1 MKKILVSL
9 IGCFMAICAH
19 AAQIVNVDYVHKL
32 IAQKWD
38 ISVPIKAD
46 NPMQVANMK
55 YLLTAIDVANEI
67 LNGEP
72 TTNYGNGE
80 FATLQVADTTATI
93 QAVDTL
99 IEKKEKYKF
108 SLTINQTHYQS
119 VKKTT
124 DFKFSIGAAGTFY
137 VDWGDGTEETIVKN
151 NTNFVTYSHDYKTT
165 DAVYTIRLGGKAT
178 EYSEYITSI
187 SFSNLF
193 QDDVEDEDDCSY
205 AHAIESID
213 GSLGKIFGT
222 LSNNTVKQPTFLYT
236 FWGGALDGYARGCYA
251 KITSIPDDLFA
262 GISGAPTDSM
272 FSGTFSDCRNLT
284 TIPNGLFAGISG
296 APAYGMFSGTFSYC
310 KNLTT
315 IPNGLFAGISGA
327 PASDMFYRTFYDCS
341 GLTGAIPD
349 GLFAGISG
357 APASSMFSETFCGC
371 SGLTG
376 AIPAGLFG
384 NLTGA
389 PASYMFYN
397 TFNDCRRLTGAIPD
411 GLFGNLSGAPASF
424 MFDHTFSGCSGLTS
438 IPDGL
443 FAGIS
448 GAPARYMF
456 NFTFSSC
463 KGLTSIPDGLF
474 AGISGAPASSMFNY
488 TFYGCSGLTS
498 IPENLFGNISGTA
511 QSYMFKETFKNCTSL
526 TGPSAR
532 INGQYL
538 YEIWPSAT
546 TSQVNDMYYNATKL
560 SDYSSIPS
568 AWK

>member
-1 MKKILVSL
+1 MKKIFFALL
-9 IGCFMAICAH
+9 GCFIAICAH

-80 FATLQVADTTATI
+80 FATLQVADTTATN

-99 IEKKEKYKF
+99 IEKEEKYKF

-151 NTNFVTYSHDYKTT
+151 NTNLVTYSHDYKTT

-178 EYSEYITSI
+178 EYSENITSI
-187 SFSNLF
+187 GFSDLF
-193 QDDVEDEDDCSY
+193 YNDADDEDDCSY

-213 GSLGKIFGT
+213 GSLGKIFRT
-222 LSNNTVKQPTFLYT
+222 LSNNTVKQPRFGNT
-236 FWGGALDGYARGCYA
+236 FWGGVPESYGYGCYA
-251 KITSIPDDLFA
+251 KITSIPAGLFA
-262 GISGAPTDSM
+262 GISGAPASYM
-272 FSGTFSDCRNLT
+272 FLGTFSDCRNLT
-284 TIPNGLFAGISG
+284 TIPARLFAGISG
-296 APAYGMFSGTFSYC
+296 APAE
-310 KNLTT
+310 
-315 IPNGLFAGISGA
+315 
-327 PASDMFYRTFYDCS
+327 D
-341 GLTGAIPD
+341 
-349 GLFAGISG
+349 
-357 APASSMFSETFCGC
+357 
-371 SGLTG
+371 
-376 AIPAGLFG
+376 
-384 NLTGA
+384 
-389 PASYMFYN
+389 MFYN
-397 TFNDCRRLTGAIPD
+397 TFY
-411 GLFGNLSGAPASF
+411 
-424 MFDHTFSGCSGLTS
+424 GCSGLTS

-448 GAPARYMF
+448 GAPAYGMF
-456 NFTFSSC
+456 DSTFEECSGLTGAIPDGLFGNLSGAPAAAMFHETFSGCS
-463 KGLTSIPDGLF
+463 KLTSIPENLF
-474 AGISGAPASSMFNY
+474 AGISGAPASYMFYY
-488 TFYGCSGLTS
+488 TFSNCSGLIS

-511 QSYMFKETFKNCTSL
+511 QSYMFYGTFDGCTSL

-538 YEIWPSAT
+538 YEIWPDAT
-546 TSQVNDMYYNATKL
+546 SSQVGYMYYNATGL
-560 SDYSSIPS
+560 SDYATMPTV
-568 AWK
+568 WK